1 MNSTSGFPPACGLG
15 EGGRWQAV
23 RDPLQHHQA
32 NRQPVPAKA
41 LPGDLAVGDAISQRH
56 VPDAHHGTS
65 HVRCVVLLRKIIQ
78 DIRSS

>member
-56 VPDAHHGTS
+56 VPDAPSRHLSCT
-65 HVRCVVLLRKIIQ
+65 LRWGAG
-78 DIRSS
+78 DAGR